1 MKYKFLINA
10 EGDADETVI
19 REKLE
24 AIGLNVILVE
34 KTMKPED
41 IIAEQDD
48 SEIEGIESLWTK
60 IIEQQTGPSSELKE
74 ALTRI
79 GSERTIKS
87 MRDIAQ
93 AVYDC
98 CEEIE
103 LSDAYSA
110 QLIKRVLTGI
120 EK

>member
-10 EGDADETVI
+10 EGDVDELVI
-19 REKLE
+19 KEKLE
-24 AIGLNVILVE
+24 NLGLNVILVE
-34 KTMKPED
+34 KTMEPED
-41 IIAEQDD
+41 LIAEQDD
-48 SEIEGIESLWTK
+48 SEIENVESLWTK
-60 IIEQQTGPSSELKE
+60 IIEQETGPSSKLKD
-74 ALTRI
+74 ALARI
-79 GSERTIKS
+79 SSERTIKS

-103 LSDAYSA
+103 LSGAYSA
-110 QLIKRVLTGI
+110 QLIKRVLTSI